1 MFASRAKDSH
11 SSTGILASLFSSI
24 LSSFYNIIPYIAEI
38 NTIFRITDIIN
49 SLYPVGSVYIGTQ
62 STCPLTTLIPNSTWE
77 LIAADRVLQGAS
89 GSHDAGSTVEAGV
102 PEIYGTARDV
112 TSKSDTSQI
121 ATGAFY
127 PVQNSAGGRGGTYN
141 GTNSSTGYWRTGFA
155 ASRYSSVYGKS
166 STVQPPAYVV
176 NIWRRST

>member
-1 MFASRAKDSH
+1 MQKTANLKLNLPEQGTADWNIPLNENF
-11 SSTGILASLFSSI
+11 SI
-24 LSSFYNIIPYIAEI
+24 LDKG
-38 NTIFRITDIIN
+38 IFN
-49 SLYPVGSVYIGTQ
+49 ALFPVGGVYIGTM
-62 STCPLTTLIPNSTWE
+62 STCPLQTLGIGTWE
-77 LIAADRVLQGAS
+77 LIAQDRVLQGS
-89 GSHDAGSTVEAGV
+89 SLSHAAGSLIEAGV

-112 TSKSDTSQI
+112 TSKSNTSQI

-155 ASRYSSVYGKS
+155 ASRCSSVYGRS

-176 NIWRRST
+176 NIWRRVS

>member
-1 MFASRAKDSH
+1 M
-11 SSTGILASLFSSI
+11 
-24 LSSFYNIIPYIAEI
+24 
-38 NTIFRITDIIN
+38 N

-62 STCPLTTLIPNSTWE
+62 STCPLTTLIPNSTWK
-77 LIAADRVLQGAS
+77 LIAADRVLQGSS
-89 GSHDAGSTVEAGV
+89 GSHGAGSIVEAGV

-112 TSKSDTSQI
+112 TSESNTSQI

-141 GTNSSTGYWRTGFA
+141 GTNGSTGYWRTGFA
-155 ASRYSSVYGKS
+155 ASRCSSVYGKS

>member
-1 MFASRAKDSH
+1 M
-11 SSTGILASLFSSI
+11 
-24 LSSFYNIIPYIAEI
+24 
-38 NTIFRITDIIN
+38 N

-77 LIAADRVLQGAS
+77 LIAADRVLQGSS

-155 ASRYSSVYGKS
+155 ASRCSSVYGKS